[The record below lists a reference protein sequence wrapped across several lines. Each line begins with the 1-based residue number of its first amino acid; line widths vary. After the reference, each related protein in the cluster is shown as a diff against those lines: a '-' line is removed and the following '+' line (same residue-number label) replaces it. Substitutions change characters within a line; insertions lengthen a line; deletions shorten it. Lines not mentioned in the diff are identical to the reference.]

1 MDQND
6 NFHQRF
12 RAKLLCGSFVEL
24 HANGDGSKMGKSTFK
39 VCFPT
44 PYMIKLNRYG
54 ELNAATCPNC

>member
-1 MDQND
+1 MTIFTRDSEPNY
-6 NFHQRF
+6 
-12 RAKLLCGSFVEL
+12 FVEL